1 MQSVCPP
8 NLEQSPR
15 PPHGNVGFSPSL
27 DSAPF
32 FIPSLSQPWGL
43 PRSLPQDLGTDWG
56 PFTLPPAAADGL
68 RGPCRS
74 PSRPPHQA
82 AGAPG
87 VAWVSCSL
95 GSLLGGAA
103 QAQTAARQCSPA
115 GRSLGPGAAL
125 LGFASLLCSVCLLAS
140 SLASPRCQPLSV
152 K

>member
-1 MQSVCPP
+1 MQSVCPL

-32 FIPSLSQPWGL
+32 FIPSLGQPWGL

-74 PSRPPHQA
+74 PPWPPHQA